1 MQDLQAAVIGSGSW
15 ATAIVKILLN
25 NVEKVHWW
33 VREEEIALHLK
44 QYGNN
49 PKYLSSVSFDP
60 KRLEVSHE
68 LNRVLKRA
76 DVPIFCIPAAFLQS
90 SLSGMHASLLRDK
103 PVVSA
108 IKGIIPG
115 DNDIMSDFFY
125 KRYGVPVNQ
134 FVAVSGPSHAEEVAQ
149 EKLTYLTVAS
159 ENRVNAVAV
168 SNLFSCRFINTS
180 ITDDIFGTEFA
191 PVLKNIIAIA
201 TGIIS
206 GLGYGD
212 NFQAVLISN
221 ALREISRFVD
231 VVRPNN
237 RDINKSV
244 YLGDLLVT
252 CYSQFS
258 RNRRYG
264 QMLAKGYSPHY
275 AQMEMNMVAEG
286 YYATKCIKEMNVRY
300 EVDMPIADTVYN
312 ILYEG
317 RDPAKEIRAL
327 QDKLS

>member
-25 NVEKVHWW
+25 NLQKVHWW
-33 VREEEIALHLK
+33 VREEDIALHLK

-60 KRLEVSHE
+60 KRLDVSHE

-76 DVPIFCIPAAFLQS
+76 DVPVFCIPAAFLQN

-115 DNDIMSDFFY
+115 DNDIISDFFY
-125 KRYGVPVNQ
+125 KRYGVPVKQ

-149 EKLTYLTVAS
+149 GKLTYLTVAS
-159 ENRVNAVAV
+159 ESRVNAVAV
-168 SNLFSCRFINTS
+168 SNLFSCRFIKTS

-201 TGIIS
+201 TGITS

-231 VVRPNN
+231 AVRPTD
-237 RDINKSV
+237 RDINRSV

-286 YYATKCIKEMNVRY
+286 YYATKCIREMNTRY
-300 EVDMPIADTVYN
+300 KVEMPIADTVYN
-312 ILYEG
+312 ILYDG
-317 RDPAKEIRAL
+317 KDPAKEIQAL